1 METFAPEAK
10 SLNICQTP
18 KDLFGGFEV
27 LNCAVIRSDKKMK
40 FKNVANIA

>member
-27 LNCAVIRSDKKMK
+27 LNCAVIRSDLE
-40 FKNVANIA
+40 NEI